1 MDKNSQWNTMLG
13 LKALPYG
20 SIYPIDNAETETDV
34 KSFIKSSI
42 DNGCFID
49 TDIHNKFTEQFKKWI
64 LQSKLHSVKGLDLF
78 SAAVFC
84 NGTTEAF
91 DKFYLK
97 HSTKRLRYFK
107 GEYMYHIN
115 VGKFYFNEVKLL
127 DNELIEENDV
137 VVVSLPFA
145 NNGDKHRQLDIV
157 LEQCNK
163 LNVPVLIDCS
173 YFNISGG
180 LEFNFTHPCI
190 EEIVFSLSKFMPDMG
205 SMRIGVR
212 FTKVDNDDPL
222 FVYNKNNYVNRL
234 SAAVGL
240 EIINKYPSDYNFNT
254 YRDMQLKFCRKL
266 EIDPSPTVVFGTSTT
281 KFSEYNRGGIENRLC
296 FSKYF
301 NSGILPN

>member
-1 MDKNSQWNTMLG
+1 MNKNSQWNTMLG

-20 SIYPIDNAETETDV
+20 SIYPIDNCETEQYV
-34 KSFIKSSI
+34 KDIVKLSI
-42 DNGCFID
+42 DKGCLSD
-49 TDIHNKFTEQFKKWI
+49 TNIHNNFTEQFRKWI
-64 LQSKLHSVKGLDLF
+64 LQSKLHTINGLDLF
-78 SAAVFC
+78 PAAVFC

-115 VGKFYFNEVKLL
+115 IGKFYFKEVQLL
-127 DNELIEENDV
+127 DNESIKENDV
-137 VVVSLPFA
+137 VVVSYPFA
-145 NNGDKHRQLDIV
+145 NNGNKHHQLDNI

-180 LEFNFTHPCI
+180 LEFDFTHPCI

-205 SMRIGVR
+205 SMRIGIR
-212 FTKVDNDDPL
+212 FTRTDNDDPL
-222 FVYNKNNYVNRL
+222 FVYNKNKYVNRL

-254 YRDMQLKFCRKL
+254 YRNMQLKFCREL
-266 EIDPSPTVVFGTSTT
+266 GIDSTPTVVFGTSTT
-281 KFSEYNRGGIENRLC
+281 KFFEYNRGGDENRLC
-296 FSKYF
+296 FSKYLQ
-301 NSGILPN
+301 SGILPN